1 MTRRTRLLL
10 RVLFT
15 CLFVGLLGLLGL
27 LGASPARAVEG
38 AAAPSPEA
46 VVRVHERAAFTLK
59 SERSGQSATERARAA
74 SHALDAVVDQGEDP
88 EARVEET
95 NGVAIVFIGKT
106 PVVTL
111 GEEDAATSGETLHVY
126 ASAVASS
133 ASEAVRAEEKRSS
146 IASLV
151 FSVSLLVFSGLIAFL
166 LFRRVEEL
174 SDRARTWVQRNPQ
187 RIPALRLRHIEVIRP
202 NAVRGGVKIALG
214 LGHLVAQLALGY
226 AWLLFALSL
235 FAATRDY
242 TERLTGFVLTPLWA
256 LVGRVG
262 SALPVLVVAAL
273 AALAV
278 GVLVRFVDLFFESV
292 AEGNTTLAWLPR
304 DLAGPTSVLAR
315 AGIVVTAL
323 VLAAPMLT
331 GTDDGALSRVGV
343 AVLVSIGLSST
354 PMLASVVAGI
364 PLVFTRR
371 LPVGSFVDVGGH
383 EGRVKEVSLLSTT
396 LETAEGNEL
405 RVPHLITLVRP
416 VRVLGTAAPLS
427 VEIIIS
433 ASEPQAKI
441 RERLATLAAPYTTR
455 TRVDLL
461 SVDGDG
467 ARYRIS
473 GGRVDGAGDLGS
485 AIADALRE
493 ENVPLGNRRPS

>member
-1 MTRRTRLLL
+1 MLGRVTRRTRLLL

-242 TERLTGFVLTPLWA
+242 TERLTGFVLTPL
-256 LVGRVG
+256 
-262 SALPVLVVAAL
+262 SVLVVAAL